1 MNVAELKV
9 RKGEPVIDGWKRLV
23 KWVETLKIVPDD
35 RIEIRL
41 SKHGTIVRVRDTA
54 TFRHPFRVITSGR
67 DLVQVSTGTC
77 EDLVPEIKTEKDG
90 KRRIDNRDKDGKRV
104 EGKNPPELKLQISK
118 ADNEGRIYIS
128 IKQKAA
134 PKDKKEKPEPPE
146 IVQTDSAK
154 GPVDGFGYYPL
165 GVIHLTKDRQSIEQT
180 FQVVHHNLRFT
191 FQEKNPTPEEL
202 KTNPDAK
209 PLGRFVFFP
218 T

>member
-1 MNVAELKV
+1 MEA
-9 RKGEPVIDGWKRLV
+9 
-23 KWVETLKIVPDD
+23 LKIIPDD

-54 TFRHPFRVITSGR
+54 TFRHPFRVIASGETVR
-67 DLVQVSTGTC
+67 VASGIINDEVPLMK
-77 EDLVPEIKTEKDG
+77 EDKGE
-90 KRRIDNRDKDGKRV
+90 KRRIDNRDKGGARETEKS
-104 EGKNPPELKLQISK
+104 PPAMKLDLAK
-118 ADNEGRIYIS
+118 ADKQGRIYIS
-128 IKQKAA
+128 IKQKAP
-134 PKDKKEKPEPPE
+134 PKDKKEKPVPPE

-165 GVIHLTKDRQSIEQT
+165 AVIHLTKDRKSIEQT

-209 PLGRFVFFP
+209 PIGRFIFFP

>member
-9 RKGEPVIDGWKRLV
+9 RKGEPIAAGWARLV
-23 KWVETLKIVPDD
+23 KWVETLKIIPDD

-41 SKHGTIVRVRDTA
+41 SKHGTIVRVRDSA
-54 TFRHPFRVITSGR
+54 TFRHPFRIIASDKTVRVASGTIN
-67 DLVQVSTGTC
+67 D
-77 EDLVPEIKTEKDG
+77 EVPEMKDEKDG
-90 KRRIDNRDKDGKRV
+90 KRRIDNRDKDGARETK
-104 EGKNPPELKLQISK
+104 KSAPAMKLDLGK
-118 ADNEGRIYIS
+118 ADKEGRIYIS

-165 GVIHLTKDRQSIEQT
+165 GVIHLTQDRKSIEQT

>member
-9 RKGEPVIDGWKRLV
+9 RKGEPIAAGWARLV
-23 KWVETLKIVPDD
+23 KWVETLKIIPDD

-54 TFRHPFRVITSGR
+54 TFRHPFRVIASGKTVR
-67 DLVQVSTGTC
+67 VSSGIINDEVPLMK
-77 EDLVPEIKTEKDG
+77 EDKGE
-90 KRRIDNRDKDGKRV
+90 KRRIDNRDKDGARETK
-104 EGKNPPELKLQISK
+104 KSPPAMKLDLAK
-118 ADNEGRIYIS
+118 ADKQGRIYIS
-128 IKQKAA
+128 IKQKAP
-134 PKDKKEKPEPPE
+134 PKDKKEKPVPPE

-165 GVIHLTKDRQSIEQT
+165 AVIHLTKDRKSIEQT

-202 KTNPDAK
+202 KTNPAAK
-209 PLGRFVFFP
+209 PIGRFIFFP